1 MSRSDLK
8 IFRLRRALFTKIH
21 NRFLHLMG
29 AGPFCLVVVWDGAG
43 ELYTTTGE
51 PSRRGPV
58 CRPCTRGFEERG
70 VLGPFTCGFGA
81 GAVCE
86 RAADAAEVG

>member
-1 MSRSDLK
+1 MDYGCC
-8 IFRLRRALFTKIH
+8 
-21 NRFLHLMG
+21 M
-29 AGPFCLVVVWDGAG
+29 VVVWLLNGTDYWF
-43 ELYTTTGE
+43 LYGCCMVVVWLLYGLVLGNSTRQRRTGE
-51 PSRRGPV
+51 PSRRVPV